1 MPFRKL
7 NTADVFSAVHAD
19 H

>member
-7 NTADVFSAVHAD
+7 NEKVKYSFKSL
-19 H
+19 